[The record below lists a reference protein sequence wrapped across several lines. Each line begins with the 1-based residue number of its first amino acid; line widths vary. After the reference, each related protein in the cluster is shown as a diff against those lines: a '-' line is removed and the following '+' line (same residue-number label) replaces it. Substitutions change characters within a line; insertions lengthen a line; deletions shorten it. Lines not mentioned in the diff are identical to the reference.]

1 MVRVGVPRDPE
12 PEVYAVDPAA
22 YKFRLGGYV
31 SPRDLTH
38 LFAKAVETPSI
49 ENEHGVPWQVVY
61 AVSNNKRAFW
71 SVASARQVLGYQPEY
86 DSEVKFADDIRRLGL
101 EDATG
106 LLDVFD

>member
-1 MVRVGVPRDPE
+1 MLCILTTLSGFP
-12 PEVYAVDPAA
+12 AVFMSHRLWDG
-22 YKFRLGGYV
+22 YLGGYV
-31 SPRDLTH
+31 SPRDLTQ
-38 LFAKAVETPSI
+38 LFVKAVETPSI

-71 SVASARQVLGYQPEY
+71 SVASARRVLGYQPED

-101 EDATG
+101 EDATS